1 MQRFIHVSL
10 ALILLSPFTV
20 LTSKAQSGNVSGT
33 ASGGTT
39 LTLTQCQEQA
49 RSNYPLIQQY
59 GLIDRSESYTLAN
72 AEKGYLPQL
81 TVTGKATY
89 QSEVTKLPISLPGI
103 TVKGLSKDQ
112 YQALAEVN
120 QVVWD
125 GGAIR
130 SQKSL
135 SKTQAEVKR
144 KTLEQEL
151 YTLNDRV
158 NQLFFGILLQQAQLQ
173 QIALKQEELQRNYDQ
188 VKACLQGGIAEESD
202 LEAIEVE
209 KLSTTQKQIELEA
222 TGKAYCEM
230 LSLLTG
236 KKGIQPNELEKPK
249 SLLPDV
255 SLENN
260 RPELALFQAQSQALE
275 VQKLAVKS
283 KIAPKLG
290 LFVQGGYGR
299 PGLNMLKNEFTPYY
313 LGGIRMSWNLG
324 NLYTQRNELRELSV
338 QQENIGVL
346 RENFLFNTQLQVAQQ
361 RNEIEKSRRLATD
374 DDHIIE
380 LRARL
385 LKASEAKVAGGTL
398 TVTEMLRQLTALDLA
413 RQNKVTHEIQLLWSQ
428 YNQNY
433 LTNNTPSHE

>member
-1 MQRFIHVSL
+1 M
-10 ALILLSPFTV
+10 
-20 LTSKAQSGNVSGT
+20 
-33 ASGGTT
+33 
-39 LTLTQCQEQA
+39 
-49 RSNYPLIQQY
+49 
-59 GLIDRSESYTLAN
+59 
-72 AEKGYLPQL
+72 
-81 TVTGKATY
+81 
-89 QSEVTKLPISLPGI
+89 PGI

-173 QIALKQEELQRNYDQ
+173 QIALKQEELQRNYAQ
-188 VKACLQGGIAEESD
+188 VKACLQGGIAEQSD

-209 KLSTTQKQIELEA
+209 ELSTTQKQIELEA
-222 TGKAYCEM
+222 SGKAYCEM